1 MRTRTKTQTVLIA
14 AILALVLAAC
24 GTRSKSSTAT
34 TPAPPGATT
43 SVAPVTTTAAPA
55 TTTATTGSPTT
66 TVGPVA
72 QITANW
78 QEFFQPGTPIEQ
90 RIALLQNGESLR
102 AAIEQNQSNPLQQQV
117 SAKVTNVTL
126 DSPTQATVT
135 YDVSL
140 SGQVAL
146 PAAQGMAVLENGTWK
161 VSQGSFCSLI
171 SLAAT
176 GPIPGCS

>member
-1 MRTRTKTQTVLIA
+1 MRTRTKTQMVFITA
-14 AILALVLAAC
+14 MLALVLAAC

-43 SVAPVTTTAAPA
+43 SVAPVTTSAIRPTTAA
-55 TTTATTGSPTT
+55 TASPPT
-66 TVGPVA
+66 TVGPAA

-102 AAIEQNQSNPLQQQV
+102 AAIEQNESNPLQQQV

-140 SGQVAL
+140 NGQVAL